1 MASACV
7 LVECPITGR
16 VLGVARRD
24 DPNAWGLPGGKVEEG
39 ETEREAAARELVEE
53 TGLLATTHELQ
64 EVFRREGGVTYRC
77 SWPARNVRFECRWFT
92 APKPGEPRCD
102 WVTWEQLF
110 AGPFGDY
117 NRRLFAALGRGH
129 LGGV

>member
-39 ETEREAAARELVEE
+39 ESEWVAAARELKEE
-53 TGLLATTHELQ
+53 TGIVATLFGLR
-64 EVFRREGGVTYRC
+64 EVFRREGGVTYQLRLLPWEFRG
-77 SWPARNVRFECRWFT
+77 SGVSYVQ

-117 NRRLFAALGRGH
+117 NRRLYAALGRSH
-129 LGGV
+129 QGG

>member
-39 ETEREAAARELVEE
+39 ETEVQAAGRELLEE
-53 TGLLATTHELQ
+53 TGIDCWLGKLK
-64 EVFRREGGVTYRC
+64 EVFRREGGVTFGLDIFDEDVVCGLR
-77 SWPARNVRFECRWFT
+77 
-92 APKPGEPRCD
+92 APKPHEPRCD
-102 WVTWEQLF
+102 WVTWDQLF

-117 NRRLFAALGRGH
+117 NKRLYLAVHRPPKE
-129 LGGV
+129 